1 MSLSLIRSALRGY
14 GDPSK
19 ALVLQRFFKTGPG
32 EYAAGDLFIGINVPV
47 LRSLAKKYQSLSLG
61 EVLHLLKSR
70 IHEERLLSLLILI
83 LKYRAGDLVVKKKIY
98 RAYLAH
104 TAYINNWDLVDVTAK
119 HIVGDFLKDR
129 DRDVL
134 YKLARSG
141 SLWERRLAMLTTFYF
156 IEGRDF
162 KDTLKIAE
170 LLMADSHDL
179 IHKAAGWMLREVGK
193 RDLVVEERF
202 LKKHCAIMPRTMLR
216 YATERFP
223 EAKRQAYLSVR
234 KRGRML
240 SN

>member
-32 EYAAGDLFIGINVPV
+32 EYAAWDLFMGINVPV

-104 TAYINNWDLVDVTAK
+104 TAYI
-119 HIVGDFLKDR
+119 F
-129 DRDVL
+129 
-134 YKLARSG
+134 SG
-141 SLWERRLAMLTTFYF
+141 A
-156 IEGRDF
+156 
-162 KDTLKIAE
+162 
-170 LLMADSHDL
+170 
-179 IHKAAGWMLREVGK
+179 
-193 RDLVVEERF
+193 
-202 LKKHCAIMPRTMLR
+202 
-216 YATERFP
+216 
-223 EAKRQAYLSVR
+223 
-234 KRGRML
+234 
-240 SN
+240 